1 MPPSVPARRLLQFG
15 IFELDV
21 DAGELRKQGIRVK
34 LQDQPFKVLQLLLER
49 AGQIVTREELRARV
63 WPANTYVEFDQGL
76 YSAMARLRDA
86 LGDSAESPR
95 FVETL
100 ARRGYRFIAP
110 ITGSSGL
117 GDDELQVEVVP
128 QPENQLQRFIITVLA
143 GLVGGALLMA
153 LILGFDIANARR
165 WLLRTSTRPIRSV
178 AVLPLEN
185 LSGDPGQDYFAE
197 GMTDE
202 LITNLAM
209 LGNLRV
215 ISRTSIMQYKGT
227 KKTLPQIGRELNVE
241 AVVEGSVVRSGDR
254 VRITAQ
260 LVDTAT
266 DQHLWAASY
275 DRDLRDVLLLQGEAA
290 RSITENIR
298 LHLTSQQANRL
309 SRARP
314 VDPEAYDLYLRGR
327 YYSQRITQPDI
338 RKCIDYFQQSIE
350 KDPLFADAYA
360 GLADCYDFAGSFGVL
375 SYKDAVSRMRGALTR
390 ALELDDTQAGVHA
403 LLGTIQME
411 ENWNWTA
418 AAAEFQRALELGPNL
433 AVTHERYSDILTATG
448 QTEAA
453 LSELRLA
460 SGLDPLSTR
469 CPAAIGW
476 ALIYG
481 HRFDEA
487 IEQFRKVLELEPN
500 HLNAHSGLQRAY
512 LLKGM
517 YEPSIEEMKWKFLL
531 FGADSKEAAARVSEL
546 RAAYRVSGPSG
557 YWQKRLQWD
566 KQGIKTRTGNPYYVA
581 IDYAEL
587 GGTNEAFSWLEQA
600 YEQRISELT
609 LLKVDPRLDPLRSDP
624 RFGELLRRVGL

>member
-34 LQDQPFKVLQLLLER
+34 LQDQPFKALQLLLER

-314 VDPEAYDLYLRGR
+314 VDREAYDLYLRGR

-338 RKCIDYFQQSIE
+338 RKCID
-350 KDPLFADAYA
+350 
-360 GLADCYDFAGSFGVL
+360 C
-375 SYKDAVSRMRGALTR
+375 R
-390 ALELDDTQAGVHA
+390 A
-403 LLGTIQME
+403 
-411 ENWNWTA
+411 
-418 AAAEFQRALELGPNL
+418 
-433 AVTHERYSDILTATG
+433 ER
-448 QTEAA
+448 Q
-453 LSELRLA
+453 LA
-460 SGLDPLSTR
+460 SEQPLASVFT
-469 CPAAIGW
+469 
-476 ALIYG
+476 
-481 HRFDEA
+481 
-487 IEQFRKVLELEPN
+487 
-500 HLNAHSGLQRAY
+500 
-512 LLKGM
+512 
-517 YEPSIEEMKWKFLL
+517 
-531 FGADSKEAAARVSEL
+531 
-546 RAAYRVSGPSG
+546 
-557 YWQKRLQWD
+557 
-566 KQGIKTRTGNPYYVA
+566 
-581 IDYAEL
+581 
-587 GGTNEAFSWLEQA
+587 
-600 YEQRISELT
+600 
-609 LLKVDPRLDPLRSDP
+609 
-624 RFGELLRRVGL
+624 